1 MSNAT
6 RTRFEAKPGRPGRH
20 NEEHRLQVALF
31 KWAAYAS
38 ARHPGLKLMFA
49 IPNGGA
55 RDAVTGAM
63 LKAEGVKAGV
73 PDIFLPLPAGGYHG
87 LFIELKTAQGRPSPE
102 QREWLMRLRHRGYA
116 AVLCQGLDAAVDTL
130 TRYVAGQLLPED
142 TGLNRNSNHQ

>member
-1 MSNAT
+1 MN
-6 RTRFEAKPGRPGRH
+6 RR

-31 KWAAYAS
+31 KWAKYAS

-55 RDAVTGAM
+55 RDAITGAM

-73 PDIFLPLPAGGYHG
+73 PDIFLPLSAGGFHG
-87 LFIELKTAQGRPSPE
+87 LFIELKTARGHPTPE

-116 AVLCQGLDAAVDTL
+116 TVLCRGLDEALDTI
-130 TRYVAGQLLPED
+130 TRYLGGQLSPEN
-142 TGLNRNSNHQ
+142 TGYDRNFNNQ